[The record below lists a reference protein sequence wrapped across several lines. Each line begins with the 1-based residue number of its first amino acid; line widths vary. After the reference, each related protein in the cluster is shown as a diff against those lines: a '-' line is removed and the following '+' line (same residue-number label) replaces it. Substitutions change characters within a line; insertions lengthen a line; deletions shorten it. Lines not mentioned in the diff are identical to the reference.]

1 MLVDRNKIKIT
12 EKALNYLKR
21 KGKLSLTIG
30 LPDYRTNGDFAVV
43 PVPEIFAKKPKQ
55 EEGFNKIN
63 IDGVDVYISRTV
75 YLPEDNDII
84 VDVDSFLGMNF
95 ITMTGFKIENQ

>member
-1 MLVDRNKIKIT
+1 MFIDTNKIKIT
-12 EKALNYLKR
+12 EKALNYLRK

-55 EEGFNKIN
+55 EEGFNKVN

-75 YLPEDNDII
+75 YLPKENDII
-84 VDVDSFLGMNF
+84 VDIDTFLGMNF
-95 ITMTGFKIENQ
+95 ITMTGFKINNQ